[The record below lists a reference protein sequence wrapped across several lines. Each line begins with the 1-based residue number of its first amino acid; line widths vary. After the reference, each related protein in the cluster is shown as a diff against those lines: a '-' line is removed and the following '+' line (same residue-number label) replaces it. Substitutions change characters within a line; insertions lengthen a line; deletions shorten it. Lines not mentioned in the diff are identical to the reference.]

1 MNRLRIHFPCLAMVL
16 AAMLCGSVTL
26 SAQDG
31 YYDDYEYYSHPPCQ
45 HSGDLQV
52 WNITKYRPGLASWDV
67 PEQTRGRF
75 CMSNTLVDIQCYQ
88 LTLTFCIEKLERV
101 TPKFFRIYRSN
112 KDDIFDYMEVREAF
126 GENRGTYQILIGK
139 LDDDGNIQN
148 TVQLI
153 ARPMQ
158 KLMPANRDG
167 QPVVSQ

>member
-1 MNRLRIHFPCLAMVL
+1 MNRLRLLFLHVAAVLSLAFLV
-16 AAMLCGSVTL
+16 AVNA

-31 YYDDYEYYSHPPCQ
+31 YHEEYGYHEYAPCE
-45 HSGDLQV
+45 HKGDMQV
-52 WNITKYRPGLASWDV
+52 WAITKYRPGLASWDK

-75 CMSNTLVDIQCYQ
+75 VMSQTLIEVECHQ
-88 LTLTFCIEKLERV
+88 LSLFFCIERIERV

-112 KDDIFDYMEVREAF
+112 KDDYVDYMEVREAF
-126 GENRGTYQILIGK
+126 GENRGTYQILVGK

-158 KLMPANRDG
+158 KLLPANPNG
-167 QPVVSQ
+167 QPQAAP